1 MECLLYISYLWICSG
16 ISSTNCVEVVIFC
29 IFCNAYYLYI
39 FCIFCTYAAFP
50 AITSLD
56 NSQTVELGQTTTF
69 TCENTGI
76 PTPNVVW
83 FKNGTV
89 IQNNADYIISGNQ
102 LTISN
107 VQPNDLTSF
116 QCLVSNE
123 VGTVIKELF
132 LCGQSEYL

>member
-1 MECLLYISYLWICSG
+1 MMLHIFICVFYKMAVHVVLYFS
-16 ISSTNCVEVVIFC
+16 V
-29 IFCNAYYLYI
+29 
-39 FCIFCTYAAFP
+39 AFP

-56 NSQTVELGQTTTF
+56 SSQTVELGRATTF
-69 TCENTGI
+69 TCENTGS

-89 IQNNADYIISGNQ
+89 IQNNADYIISGDQ

-123 VGTVIKELF
+123 VGTAVKDLF
-132 LCGQSEYL
+132 LCGRSEYL

>member
-1 MECLLYISYLWICSG
+1 MYICS
-16 ISSTNCVEVVIFC
+16 
-29 IFCNAYYLYI
+29 
-39 FCIFCTYAAFP
+39 FP
-50 AITSLD
+50 TITSLD
-56 NSQTVELGQTTTF
+56 SSQTVKLGQATTL

-89 IQNNADYIISGNQ
+89 IQNNADYIVSGNQ

-107 VQPNDLTSF
+107 IQPDDLTSF

-123 VGTVIKELF
+123 VGMAIKELF
-132 LCGQSEYL
+132 LCGRSEYLWQHLVLVNTLPLVTHVIVLTLQTEFRDWSL